1 MVSLVKTER
10 SELLK
15 HDFCDHI
22 LMDKCIE
29 TIKDK
34 LLVNPK
40 IKIFGKDAVQHRSIG
55 FFSNTSIGYRYSN
68 QLAAS
73 QKLDE
78 CMTKILDIIN
88 EKFDSNF
95 NGILVNKYENGLD
108 YIGAHSDDET
118 NLDNSGVV
126 AISYGEPRTFR
137 IRVKDTKKIVL
148 DFPTD
153 SYSIIHMKGDFQKE
167 FTHEIPVQKKVKN
180 ARYSFTFRN
189 HKI

>member
-1 MVSLVKTER
+1 MVSLIKTDS

-15 HDFCDHI
+15 HDFCDHLLI
-22 LMDKCIE
+22 DKCIE
-29 TIKDK
+29 SIKDK

-73 QKLDE
+73 QKLNE
-78 CMTKILDIIN
+78 CMAKLLDIIN

-126 AISYGEPRTFR
+126 AISYGEPRIFR

-148 DFPTD
+148 DSPTD
-153 SYSIIHMKGDFQKE
+153 NYSIFHMKGDFQKE
-167 FTHEIPVQKKVKN
+167 FTHEIPVQRKIKN

-189 HKI
+189 HKA